1 MAKLELISVS
11 KRFGRVTAIDDV
23 SLVVEDNELFCLFGP
38 PGCGKSTIL
47 RLLLGLEAP
56 DAGEIRIGGRD
67 VTELPPADR
76 DLAMVFQNLA
86 LFPHMSA
93 RENLAF
99 PLVARRGGPKAH

>member
-11 KRFGRVTAIDDV
+11 KRFGRVAAIDDV

-56 DAGEIRIGGRD
+56 DAGEIRIGGQD

-76 DLAMVFQNLA
+76 DLAMVFQKSCIV
-86 LFPHMSA
+86 SA
-93 RENLAF
+93 HERSRKPSVSAGRTWDGREAY
-99 PLVARRGGPKAH
+99 